1 MIDNVSK
8 SEKNSLYILLRV
20 LLVCAGFG
28 WFISVFGVFMP
39 WSFVAK
45 QLTELGAQNLPNDPM
60 LNYWLRMTAGAFSFI
75 GLAFLAL
82 SLKPQQHLGV
92 IRFAAVFLIVEGV
105 ILGTAGLALKLF
117 PIPYCVDSLFCLVI
131 GIGIFLSARDN
142 RPARFQDE
150 IERLRD

>member
-1 MIDNVSK
+1 MRLETVK
-8 SEKNSLYILLRV
+8 SHPYLLLRI

-28 WFISVFGVFMP
+28 WIISVVGVFMP
-39 WSFVAK
+39 WSFVAR

-82 SLKPQQHLGV
+82 SLRPERYLSV
-92 IRFAAVFLIVEGV
+92 IRFAAVFLIVEGA
-105 ILGTAGLALKLF
+105 ILATEGLALKLF
-117 PIPYCVDSLFCLVI
+117 PIPYFVDSSFCLVI

-142 RPARFQDE
+142 RP
-150 IERLRD
+150 ER

>member
-1 MIDNVSK
+1 MRLKTGKVDRIMV
-8 SEKNSLYILLRV
+8 LRI

-28 WFISVFGVFMP
+28 WVISVFGVFMP

-75 GLAFLAL
+75 GLAFFAL
-82 SLKPQQHLGV
+82 SLRPQAYLPV

-105 ILGTAGLALKLF
+105 ILGTAGLVLELF
-117 PIPYCVDSLFCLVI
+117 PIPYCVDSSFCLVI
-131 GIGIFLSARDN
+131 GIGILLSARN
-142 RPARFQDE
+142 NMLE
-150 IERLRD
+150 KRDQGS